1 VILPGDLV
9 LGEGQVEPGLKLGEG
24 QLVAFLKLLI
34 VVGELLV
41 AVVRQMHKLIFV
53 IQGVLI

>member
-9 LGEGQVEPGLKLGEG
+9 LGEGEVEPGLKLREG
-24 QLVAFLKLLI
+24 QLVALLELLI

-53 IQGVLI
+53 I